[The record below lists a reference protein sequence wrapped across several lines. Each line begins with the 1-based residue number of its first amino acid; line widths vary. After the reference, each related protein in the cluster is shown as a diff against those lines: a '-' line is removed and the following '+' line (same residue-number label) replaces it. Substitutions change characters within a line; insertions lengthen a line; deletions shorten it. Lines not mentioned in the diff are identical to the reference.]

1 MKINKLYVII
11 FSLLMI
17 IVSCVGQQ
25 NKVESISIS
34 YVDYIIMTTFKI
46 EESYFEKAFNEDIKT
61 IIIKDSLMIKNFMR
75 EMKKLKQQ
83 EYISTPNVR
92 QKVRI
97 KRSDGSV
104 DILCL
109 DGEAFIS
116 INGVPMYF
124 NKSLQDLIN
133 KEIKKHEARIKIK

>member
-1 MKINKLYVII
+1 MVMKINKLYVII
-11 FSLLMI
+11 FSLLMT

-34 YVDYIIMTTFKI
+34 YVDYIIITTFKI
-46 EESYFEKAFNEDIKT
+46 EESYFEEAFNEDIKT
-61 IIIKDSLMIKNFMR
+61 IIIKDSLMIKNFMS
-75 EMKKLKQQ
+75 EIKKLKQQ
-83 EYISTPNVR
+83 EGISTPNVR

-116 INGVPMYF
+116 INGVSMYF
-124 NKSLQDLIN
+124 NKFLQGLIN
-133 KEIKKHEARIKIK
+133 KEIKKHETRI